1 MKPTFTTRGSNGGS
15 GPSTSRAATPMNAR
29 FLRPTPRTRQ
39 SADGPNPD
47 VQWFSFPKLTTHA
60 RRAAIT
66 VEFVPQRVISS

>member
-39 SADGPNPD
+39 SADGPKAA
-47 VQWFSFPKLTTHA
+47 V
-60 RRAAIT
+60 RRLRS
-66 VEFVPQRVISS
+66 EPRVSALVSEDIQNIRPFQSAS